1 MNPFDYVKAASYSK
15 KNIMVDDVAEKAYAP
30 YIVNRAL
37 SYHLDTVLF
46 ANEMNINHT
55 IDNKLQFSFYIN
67 TIKKRNR
74 FSKWHK
80 VIDDN
85 DINIIMQAFNY
96 NKKRAEEVLSL
107 LNKDQIQSLKN
118 RMNIGGKR

>member
-46 ANEMNINHT
+46 ANEMNINHDM
-55 IDNKLQFSFYIN
+55 DNRLQFDFYIN

-85 DINIIMQAFNY
+85 DVNIIKQAFNY

-107 LNKDQIQSLKN
+107 LSKDQIQSLKN

>member
-1 MNPFDYVKAASYSK
+1 MNPYEYVKAASYSK
-15 KNIMVDDVAEKAYAP
+15 KNIMVDDVAEKAYVP

>member
-15 KNIMVDDVAEKAYAP
+15 KDIMVDDIAEKAYTP

-46 ANEMNINHT
+46 ANEMNINHNM
-55 IDNKLQFSFYIN
+55 DNRLQFDFYIN

-85 DINIIMQAFNY
+85 DVDIVKSAFNY

-107 LNKDQIQSLKN
+107 LSKDQIQSLKN
-118 RMNIGGKR
+118 RMNIGGKQ

>member
-15 KNIMVDDVAEKAYAP
+15 KDIMVDDIAEKAYTP

-46 ANEMNINHT
+46 ANEMNINHNM
-55 IDNKLQFSFYIN
+55 DNRLQFDFYIN
-67 TIKKRNR
+67 SIKKRNR

-85 DINIIMQAFNY
+85 DVDIVKSAFNY

-107 LNKDQIQSLKN
+107 LSKDQIQSLKN
-118 RMNIGGKR
+118 RMNIGGKQ